1 MGRTIICT
9 KCKSTFNE
17 SLLANKENPNICPV
31 CGASLVDESDV
42 QSGEEHPDWITW
54 YYYGYKRDN
63 GETALLEDEPIDL
76 AEHGD
81 KFFLIKEFKAPPE
94 SECGLDEVK
103 RILRTYVP
111 DAFVYEKEKT
121 TYYYYKEGGGTLTDT
136 LSSRF
141 TPLYTFEAVDMKDA
155 ERQLKEVMPNSPLI
169 NNDSANNDKVRC
181 PRCRSTEIQLVPR
194 KFSLLTGFATN
205 RYDRMCVRC
214 KHRF

>member
-1 MGRTIICT
+1 MGRQVICPH
-9 KCKSTFNE
+9 CQSILNE
-17 SLLANKENPNICPV
+17 DILKQKNSENVCLVCGGSLLVGDEDTS
-31 CGASLVDESDV
+31 ASS
-42 QSGEEHPDWITW
+42 
-54 YYYGYKRDN
+54 
-63 GETALLEDEPIDL
+63 
-76 AEHGD
+76 
-81 KFFLIKEFKAPPE
+81 
-94 SECGLDEVK
+94 
-103 RILRTYVP
+103 
-111 DAFVYEKEKT
+111 KEKT
-121 TYYYYKEGGGTLTDT
+121 TYYYYEEGGGMLDDT

-205 RYDRMCVRC
+205 KFDRVCVRC